1 MKKYVVLTDSTCDIP
16 EEIAQKHGIDILS
29 FTVILD
35 GKEYDERR
43 DLDPDQFY
51 KLLDEAEG
59 MPTTAQIT
67 SITFAETFER
77 YDAEGVE
84 ELLYV
89 SINSTGSS
97 TYSNA
102 VFAAQQY
109 AEEHPDSKLKIYIV
123 DSHTYSMG
131 YGRFVI
137 RAAEKLAAGAEM
149 ADVID
154 YLNERFS
161 RVEIVLSVHSL
172 KIIKRSG
179 RISAAAAFAG
189 ELLGLRPIITL
200 IGGKTAVVQ
209 KVRGDAKMLPAL
221 AAYLK
226 AHAGDR
232 SPYLIGATKGAFD
245 RHGDARQLA
254 KLCEKEMGYPP
265 ESIFRLGAA
274 VTSNTGTDA
283 IAIIYLK
290 EGEESAE

>member
-1 MKKYVVLTDSTCDIP
+1 MRKYLILTDSTCDLP
-16 EEIAQKHGIDILS
+16 EELVQKYDIEVLS
-29 FTVILD
+29 FTIMLD
-35 GKEYDERR
+35 GKEYIERK
-43 DLDPDQFY
+43 DLTSEEFY
-51 KLLDEAEG
+51 KLLDEAQG

-67 SITFAETFER
+67 PMTFLEKFEE
-77 YDAEGVE
+77 YDAAGVE
-84 ELLYV
+84 DLLYV
-89 SINSTGSS
+89 SINSTGSA
-97 TYSNA
+97 THSNA
-102 VFAAQQY
+102 VFAAKQF
-109 AEEHPDSKLKIYIV
+109 AEEHPDSRMKIYIV
-123 DSHTYSMG
+123 DSHTYSMA
-131 YGRFVI
+131 YGRFVV

-149 ADVID
+149 TDVVD

-232 SPYLIGATKGAFD
+232 SPYIIGGTKGLTD
-245 RHGDARQLA
+245 RQGDAKQLA

-265 ESIFRLGAA
+265 EWIFPLGAA

-283 IAIIYLK
+283 IAIVYLRGD
-290 EGEESAE
+290 ED

>member
-1 MKKYVVLTDSTCDIP
+1 MRKYLVLTDSTCDIP
-16 EEIAQKHGIDILS
+16 EELVQKYGIEVLS
-29 FTVILD
+29 FTITLD
-35 GKEYDERR
+35 GKEYTERK
-43 DLDPDQFY
+43 DLTPEQFY
-51 KLLDEAEG
+51 KLLDEAKG

-67 SITFAETFER
+67 PMTFVETFER
-77 YDAEGVE
+77 YAAEGVE
-84 ELLYV
+84 DLLYV

-97 TYSNA
+97 THDNA
-102 VFAAQQY
+102 VFAAKQY
-109 AEEHPDSKLKIYIV
+109 AEEHPDSKMQIYIV

-131 YGRFVI
+131 YGRFVL
-137 RAAEKLAAGAEM
+137 RAAEKLASGAAMPE
-149 ADVID
+149 VVD

-200 IGGKTAVVQ
+200 IGGKTEVVQ
-209 KVRGDAKMLPAL
+209 KVRGDAKVLPAL

-232 SPYLIGATKGAFD
+232 SPYMIGGTKGTGD
-245 RHGDARQLA
+245 RQGDARQLA

-265 ESIFRLGAA
+265 ESIFPLGAA
-274 VTSNTGTDA
+274 VTSNTVTDA
-283 IAIIYLK
+283 IALVYLR
-290 EGEESAE
+290 GADA

>member
-161 RVEIVLSVHSL
+161 
-172 KIIKRSG
+172 
-179 RISAAAAFAG
+179 
-189 ELLGLRPIITL
+189 GLRSCCRS
-200 IGGKTAVVQ
+200 TA
-209 KVRGDAKMLPAL
+209 
-221 AAYLK
+221 
-226 AHAGDR
+226 
-232 SPYLIGATKGAFD
+232 
-245 RHGDARQLA
+245 
-254 KLCEKEMGYPP
+254 
-265 ESIFRLGAA
+265 
-274 VTSNTGTDA
+274 
-283 IAIIYLK
+283 
-290 EGEESAE
+290 